1 MQQTFHRDT
10 QKSPLMAA
18 VTLSELIF
26 HSTVRSV
33 RQGHGNAVYGLL
45 INVFQ
50 SASMLLIFYVL
61 MTLIGMRGAA
71 LRGDYFLY
79 MMTGISVFMAHTKT
93 MGAVSGAGSAT
104 SQMQQ
109 HGPMTTAV
117 SICSAALGALY
128 LQVLT
133 MAVLLY
139 GYHAMF
145 TPITIYQPIAA
156 MGMVLMAWLYG
167 VALGLVLLG
176 IRPWAPQF
184 VSIVQSI
191 YTRASMIASGKMFVA
206 NSLSYSMLQFFDWN
220 PLFHIIDQTRG
231 FVFINYNPHHTSW
244 SYPIYVMIAV
254 AMIGMMGEFYT
265 RRRVSAS
272 WSAR

>member
-1 MQQTFHRDT
+1 MFHREPNKT
-10 QKSPLMAA
+10 PLMAA
-18 VTLSELIF
+18 ISMSELIF

-33 RQGHGNAVYGLL
+33 RQGHGNAIYGLL

-50 SASMLLIFYVL
+50 TASMLLIFYLL

-79 MMTGISVFMAHTKT
+79 MMSGISLFMAHTKT

-117 SICSAALGALY
+117 SIASAALGALY

-133 MAVLLY
+133 MAVLLF
-139 GYHAMF
+139 GYHVMF
-145 TPITIYQPIAA
+145 TPITIYQPIPA
-156 MGMVLMAWLYG
+156 MGMVLLAWAYG

-176 IRPWAPQF
+176 MRPWAPQF
-184 VSIVQSI
+184 VTIVQSV

-206 NSLSYSMLQFFDWN
+206 NTLSYSMLKFFDWN
-220 PLFHIIDQTRG
+220 PLFHLIDQTRG

-244 SYPIYVMIAV
+244 QYPIYVMLVVAV
-254 AMIGMMGEFYT
+254 IGMMAEFYT

>member
-1 MQQTFHRDT
+1 MFHHDT
-10 QKSPLMAA
+10 RKSSLMAA

-50 SASMLLIFYVL
+50 TAAMLLVFYFV
-61 MTLIGMRGAA
+61 MTLIGMRGSA
-71 LRGDYFLY
+71 LRGNYFLY

-93 MGAVSGAGSAT
+93 MGAVSSAGAAT

-117 SICSAALGALY
+117 SIASAALGALY

-139 GYHAMF
+139 GYHVLV
-145 TPITIYQPIAA
+145 TPLTISQPVPA
-156 MGMVLMAWLYG
+156 MGMVLMAWAYG

-176 IRPWAPQF
+176 LRPWAPRL
-184 VSIVQSI
+184 VQI
-191 YTRASMIASGKMFVA
+191 LQAVYTRASMFASGKMFVA
-206 NSLSYSMLQFFDWN
+206 NSLSYSLLQFFDWN
-220 PLFHIIDQTRG
+220 PLFHIIDQVRG
-231 FVFINYNPHHTSW
+231 FTFINYNPHHTSW
-244 SYPIYVMIAV
+244 EYPVYVSLAV
-254 AMIGMMGEFYT
+254 AMIGMMAEFYT

>member
-1 MQQTFHRDT
+1 MFHRET

-33 RQGHGNAVYGLL
+33 RQGHGNAIYGLL

-50 SASMLLIFYVL
+50 TASMLLVFYFV

-93 MGAVSGAGSAT
+93 MGAVSGAGAAL

-117 SICSAALGALY
+117 SIASAALGALY

-139 GYHAMF
+139 GYHVLF
-145 TPITIYQPIAA
+145 TPITISQPIPA
-156 MGMVLMAWLYG
+156 MGMVIMAWLYG

-176 IRPWAPQF
+176 MRPWAPRLVQ
-184 VSIVQSI
+184 ILQSI
-191 YTRASMIASGKMFVA
+191 YTRASMFASGKMFVA
-206 NSLSYSMLQFFDWN
+206 NSLSYTLLQFFDWN

-231 FVFINYNPHHTSW
+231 FVFINYNPHHTSV
-244 SYPIYVMIAV
+244 SYPIYAMLVV

>member
-1 MQQTFHRDT
+1 MFQRETRKT
-10 QKSPLMAA
+10 PLMVA
-18 VTLSELIF
+18 VTMSDLIF

-50 SASMLLIFYVL
+50 TASMLLVFYFV

-71 LRGDYFLY
+71 IRGDYFLY

-93 MGAVSGAGSAT
+93 MGAVSGAGTAT

-117 SICSAALGALY
+117 SIASAAIGALY

-133 MAVLLY
+133 MGVLLY
-139 GYHAMF
+139 GYHVLYK
-145 TPITIYQPIAA
+145 PITIYQPVPAL
-156 MGMVLMAWLYG
+156 GMVMMAWLYG

-176 IRPWAPQF
+176 MRPWAPRF
-184 VSIVQSI
+184 VQILQSI
-191 YTRASMIASGKMFVA
+191 YTRASMVASGKMFVA
-206 NSLSYSMLQFFDWN
+206 NTLSYSMLQFFDWN
-220 PLFHIIDQTRG
+220 PLFHIIDQVRG

-244 SYPIYVMIAV
+244 SYPIYVMLAV
-254 AMIGMMGEFYT
+254 AIVGMMGEFYT